1 VSHLCFFFL
10 ALLSNASAA
19 PAQQTARLS
28 GAVYTMGT
36 DHVQTVWPN
45 AKITLKNLAGNIEV
59 STISNDLGQ
68 YSFFGIL
75 PGECEV
81 TVSLAGF
88 EALTKRITL
97 DSEKP
102 NQLDL
107 ELSPEKR
114 TENIS
119 VTAQTNS
126 VEVTSSTSSSPTL
139 TTNVL
144 KSLVRLNSDFQD
156 ALPLLP
162 SIVRGPDGL
171 IHIKGGRAEQTSALI
186 NNVSIADPVT
196 GQPALK
202 LPTAA
207 VESMRVLSNPFSAEY
222 GGFSG
227 GVIEVNTRG
236 GTDAWKW
243 LFEDPVPRFRWI
255 DYQLHGIESAT
266 PHLTFSG
273 PILRHKLFL
282 FQSLYFGYDLTRV
295 PSLPNPDNVRVDKR
309 ANTHTQ
315 IDWDITAN
323 HHLTTML
330 TLDPQN
336 TKYANRHL

>member
-1 VSHLCFFFL
+1 MKRCISHRNQINGQGGTEEKAFFPPTNSHPSIISCTARPCSMFSRYRASPTFSHFRVSHLCFFFL
-10 ALLSNASAA
+10 ALLSIATAA
-19 PAQQTARLS
+19 PAQKTARLS
-28 GAVYTMGT
+28 GTVYTIGT
-36 DHVQTVWPN
+36 DQVQTVWPN
-45 AKITLKNLAGNIEV
+45 AKITLKNLASNIEI

-81 TVSLAGF
+81 TISLAGF
-88 EALTKRITL
+88 ETFTKRITL

-119 VTAQTNS
+119 VTAQANS
-126 VEVTSSTSSSPTL
+126 VDVTSSTSSSPTL
-139 TTNVL
+139 TTKVL

-162 SIVRGPDGL
+162 SVVRGPDGL

-222 GGFSG
+222 GGLLYGRSADEHNSG
-227 GVIEVNTRG
+227 
-236 GTDAWKW
+236 
-243 LFEDPVPRFRWI
+243 
-255 DYQLHGIESAT
+255 HS
-266 PHLTFSG
+266 
-273 PILRHKLFL
+273 
-282 FQSLYFGYDLTRV
+282 
-295 PSLPNPDNVRVDKR
+295 
-309 ANTHTQ
+309 
-315 IDWDITAN
+315 
-323 HHLTTML
+323 
-330 TLDPQN
+330 
-336 TKYANRHL
+336 